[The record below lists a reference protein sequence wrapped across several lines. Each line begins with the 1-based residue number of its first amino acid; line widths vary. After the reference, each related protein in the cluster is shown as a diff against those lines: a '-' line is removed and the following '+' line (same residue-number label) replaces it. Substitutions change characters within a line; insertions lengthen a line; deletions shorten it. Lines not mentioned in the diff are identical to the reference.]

1 KIRKKI
7 REKMIKKTKLR
18 KKKRRIMDKEGGV
31 IIMTVLF
38 GTVEY
43 FEQEML
49 RHLEISRMGKWTKED
64 EISLIYSRLENEIL
78 YDFVCD
84 EKVRIECLK
93 NLAYADK
100 RLRIKDYQPIN
111 VNEKYGLV

>member
-1 KIRKKI
+1 
-7 REKMIKKTKLR
+7 
-18 KKKRRIMDKEGGV
+18 MDKEGGEFK
-31 IIMTVLF
+31 MTVLF

-49 RHLEISRMGKWTKED
+49 RHLEICQMGKWTKED

-78 YDFVCD
+78 FDFVCD

-100 RLRIKDYQPIN
+100 RLRVKDYQPIN
-111 VNEKYGLV
+111 DIEKHSLV

>member
-1 KIRKKI
+1 
-7 REKMIKKTKLR
+7 MIKKTKLR

-100 RLRIKDYQPIN
+100 RIRIKDYRPIN
-111 VNEKYGLV
+111 VNEKYSLL